1 MGMTNDGRPLEFPDN
16 PLTRAMASPPTT
28 RGGISATPPP
38 SVKSGAWGTAPK
50 MTEKERQELDEKL
63 ATLMAERPMEQS
75 VPEQAVELFKF
86 QPSQSRKARVNFNNI
101 QRIDLERE
109 VIVVDDMEFPLAPDD
124 VKHLRLLCVDC
135 VLNAVVQG
143 LRDMLGS
150 SGVGLTQLTGMLRE
164 DVLGRRQE
172 AAPLPEGPGVS
183 GTGEGTQDTM
193 AP

>member
-16 PLTRAMASPPTT
+16 PLTRAMAAPPTT

-38 SVKSGAWGTAPK
+38 AVKSGAWGTTPK
-50 MTEKERQELDEKL
+50 MSEKEQQELDAKL
-63 ATLMAERPMEQS
+63 AAFMAGHSDMQPP
-75 VPEQAVELFKF
+75 PEPQAELFRFPPVQNK
-86 QPSQSRKARVNFNNI
+86 KARVNFNNI

-109 VIVVDDMEFPLAPDD
+109 VIVVDDMEFPLAPED
-124 VKHLRLLCVDC
+124 VKQLRLLCVDC

-143 LRDMLGS
+143 LRDMLGN
-150 SGVGLTQLTGMLRE
+150 SGVETSQLSGMLKE

-172 AAPLPEGPGVS
+172 AAPLPEGPGVP

>member
-1 MGMTNDGRPLEFPDN
+1 MGMTSDGRPLEFPDN
-16 PLTRAMASPPTT
+16 PLTRALAERPTST

-38 SVKSGAWGTAPK
+38 SVKSGAWGTSPALK
-50 MTEKERQELDEKL
+50 SEEMQELDNKL
-63 ATLMAERPMEQS
+63 RAYLGEAAE
-75 VPEQAVELFKF
+75 VPPPTPTPIPRLTPV
-86 QPSQSRKARVNFNNI
+86 QPKKASVNFNHI

-109 VIVVDDMEFPLAPDD
+109 VIVVDDMEFPLAQED
-124 VKHLRLLCVDC
+124 VKQLRLLCVDC

-143 LRDMLGS
+143 LRDMLGQ
-150 SGVGLTQLTGMLRE
+150 SGVELSSLSGMLKE

>member
-16 PLTRAMASPPTT
+16 PLTRALAERPTSM

-38 SVKSGAWGTAPK
+38 SVKSGAWGTAQPLK
-50 MTEKERQELDEKL
+50 VDEMQELDNKL
-63 ATLMAERPMEQS
+63 RAYMGET
-75 VPEQAVELFKF
+75 VEAPPQIP
-86 QPSQSRKARVNFNNI
+86 QPLPRIEPVYRKKSNVNFNNI

-109 VIVVDDMEFPLAPDD
+109 VIVVDDMEFPLAPED
-124 VKHLRLLCVDC
+124 VKQLRLLCVDC

-143 LRDMLGS
+143 LRDMLGN
-150 SGVGLTQLTGMLRE
+150 SGVETSQLSGMLKE

-172 AAPLPEGPGVS
+172 AAPLPEGPGVP